1 MQALRLRLLGA
12 AGVAILLAAWAAAS
26 LAAGSFFVPAPWTTV
41 ADTVLL
47 LARAGTWTQILI
59 TFLRVCAG
67 FLAGLAAGIVAGIA
81 IGSRRDIAALLR
93 PLVLFF
99 QGMPP
104 LLWTIP
110 LVALMGIG
118 HIPTIIVI
126 ALITFPLWPSRSAR
140 A

>member
-26 LAAGSFFVPAPWTTV
+26 LAAGSFFVPAPWTTIS
-41 ADTVLL
+41 DTVLL
-47 LARAGTWTQILI
+47 LAQPGTWTQILI

-110 LVALMGIG
+110 
-118 HIPTIIVI
+118 
-126 ALITFPLWPSRSAR
+126 
-140 A
+140 